1 MKKITILFLCI
12 FLLALPG
19 CRAEAAQSGGTSEG
33 GFAAEF
39 TDEMIEQMTE
49 QYLNM
54 DIDAMIE
61 MNRQSGKDEETLEKA
76 RKQLEVMKK
85 HAENGTLGDYMRGV
99 AVPED
104 SEETG
109 EDEPDW
115 GDGELELYPAY
126 VA

>member
-1 MKKITILFLCI
+1 MKKITILFICI

-19 CRAEAAQSGGTSEG
+19 CRAEAAQSGGEP
-33 GFAAEF
+33 FEF

-49 QYLNM
+49 SYLNM

-61 MNRQSGKDEETLEKA
+61 MNRQSGKDEETLEKTQ
-76 RKQLEVMKK
+76 KQLEVMKK
-85 HAENGTLGDYMRGV
+85 HAKNGTLGDYMRGV